1 MAVSNVRAAMQMLVS
16 RLQRPSPRK
25 TEAPRRNW
33 APRFGCVTVAET
45 AGRRRSRSVSLYSWV
60 KSSYYKVKSRLS
72 HHNQAKTLMGC
83 RKTRSLA
90 TVANHRQGGAMTRI
104 GDRHCV
110 GEREHTPIYLRDPLV
125 QT

>member
-1 MAVSNVRAAMQMLVS
+1 M
-16 RLQRPSPRK
+16 
-25 TEAPRRNW
+25 
-33 APRFGCVTVAET
+33 
-45 AGRRRSRSVSLYSWV
+45 YSWV

-83 RKTRSLA
+83 RKTRSRA